1 MPRNV
6 PAVGPRN
13 AALLIVG
20 EAPGADEEL
29 HGEPFIGA
37 AGREL
42 NSWLRAG
49 GIRRDDVFITNVCKQ
64 RPPDNVIGEWL
75 RPAKKTKKL
84 LPEGWAER
92 SGMWYAPPIIEG
104 LAELEAEI
112 AEVQP
117 RCIVAL
123 GNTPLWALTGQTG
136 ITEWRGSQLEHAG
149 AALIPMLHPAAVL
162 RQYAWHE
169 LCIHDIKKRV
179 APSLNGPI
187 AQPEVEHLINPTAEL
202 CLSWLQ
208 RVEAGSWVS
217 VDLETGGG
225 AILCFGFASSES
237 EALVFD
243 LAKYTAG
250 EAHEID
256 AEMRRTLTRA
266 YVVGQSTCA
275 YDAAWFDWKL
285 DFPLRTD
292 FDTYIAQSV
301 LWPGEPR
308 DLQYLASL
316 HCSHYRKWKDYDDYD
331 AKLATCAFDVCATFE
346 IARALDAR
354 LSARG
359 LRAQFDS
366 RMGYAVRNVYP
377 MARRG
382 ILRCPNRTGK
392 KRADVDARLQALQ
405 CSVSDVV
412 GAPLNIRSPVQVQKA
427 LAALGVSVR
436 STGDDV
442 LVAAKARY
450 PKAEPLLNDILE
462 YRSLA
467 ALRANFLSAKPSPD
481 GRLRSQISATGTET
495 FRLTSGKDQFGGGAN
510 LLNITADLRSTII
523 PDPGYTYFNVDLA
536 RADLWAVVW
545 EAGDDALKQAM
556 RDGVDIHLFN
566 CVDLMGIQGVPYDEM
581 QESHPNYPEHIERHG
596 KRRKNSKQFVHL
608 TNYGGKARTAGIA
621 CKMTTHEAELA
632 QRRWF
637 SLHPGI
643 KRWHDRTMAQLRG
656 TRRVRNAF
664 GYERPFLGRVESML
678 PEALAWV
685 PQSTVALVISHIHAA
700 FDECPLIEVQM
711 QCYDSLAGQFPT
723 ASRAE
728 ALAHMARSWRGVV
741 VPYADPFVI
750 PLDLALSESSWGE
763 CEKRGVSWPAA

>member
-13 AALLIVG
+13 AALMIVG

-49 GIRRDDVFITNVCKQ
+49 NIRRDDVFITNVCKQ
-64 RPPDNVIGEWL
+64 RPPANKIDEWL
-75 RPAKKTKKL
+75 RPAKKKG
-84 LPEGWAER
+84 LPEGWTER
-92 SGMWYAPPIIEG
+92 AGMWYSPEVAEG
-104 LAELEAEI
+104 LAELEREI
-112 AEVQP
+112 AEVRP

-169 LCIHDIKKRV
+169 LCIHDIKRRV
-179 APSLNGPI
+179 IPSLPGPVS
-187 AQPEVEHLINPTAEL
+187 PFPHTHSVN
-202 CLSWLQ
+202 
-208 RVEAGSWVS
+208 EAAASIISRLRAIQAGQWVA

-225 AILCFGFASSES
+225 GILCFGFASSEH
-237 EALVFD
+237 EAFVFD
-243 LAKYTAG
+243 LAKYTAT
-250 EAHEID
+250 EAAAID
-256 AEMRRTLTRA
+256 AEMRRALTRA
-266 YVVGQSTCA
+266 FVVGQSTCA

-285 DFPLRTD
+285 DFPRRTD

-316 HCSHYRKWKDYDDYD
+316 HCSYYRKWKDYDDYD

-366 RMGYAVRNVYP
+366 RMAYAVRNVYP

-545 EAGDDALKQAM
+545 E
-556 RDGVDIHLFN
+556 I
-566 CVDLMGIQGVPYDEM
+566 
-581 QESHPNYPEHIERHG
+581 
-596 KRRKNSKQFVHL
+596 
-608 TNYGGKARTAGIA
+608 
-621 CKMTTHEAELA
+621 
-632 QRRWF
+632 
-637 SLHPGI
+637 
-643 KRWHDRTMAQLRG
+643 
-656 TRRVRNAF
+656 
-664 GYERPFLGRVESML
+664 GR
-678 PEALAWV
+678 
-685 PQSTVALVISHIHAA
+685 
-700 FDECPLIEVQM
+700 
-711 QCYDSLAGQFPT
+711 
-723 ASRAE
+723 
-728 ALAHMARSWRGVV
+728 AHV
-741 VPYADPFVI
+741 
-750 PLDLALSESSWGE
+750 
-763 CEKRGVSWPAA
+763 

>member
-13 AALLIVG
+13 AALMIVG

-75 RPAKKTKKL
+75 RSAKKTKKL

-92 SGMWYAPPIIEG
+92 SGMWCAPPIVEG
-104 LAELEAEI
+104 LAELQQEI
-112 AEVQP
+112 ADVQP

-169 LCIHDIKKRV
+169 LCIHDIKRRV
-179 APSLNGPI
+179 IPSLPGPVS
-187 AQPEVEHLINPTAEL
+187 PLPHTHSVN
-202 CLSWLQ
+202 
-208 RVEAGSWVS
+208 EAATSIISRLRAIQAGQWVA

-225 AILCFGFASSES
+225 GILCFGFASSEH
-237 EALVFD
+237 EAFVFD
-243 LAKYTAG
+243 LAKYTAT
-250 EAHEID
+250 EAAAID
-256 AEMRRTLTRA
+256 AEMRRALTRA
-266 YVVGQSTCA
+266 FVVGQSTCA

-316 HCSHYRKWKDYDDYD
+316 HCSYYRKWKDYDDYD

-359 LRAQFDS
+359 LRAQFAS
-366 RMGYAVRNVYP
+366 RMAYAVRNVYP

-392 KRADVDARLQALQ
+392 KRADVDDRLQALQ

-427 LAALGVSVR
+427 LAALGVPVR

-442 LVAAKARY
+442 LVAAKASY

-608 TNYGGKARTAGIA
+608 
-621 CKMTTHEAELA
+621 CVDSEHEALTR
-632 QRRWF
+632 QGW
-637 SLHPGI
+637 
-643 KRWHDRTMAQLRG
+643 
-656 TRRVRNAF
+656 RRVADILD
-664 GYERPFLGRVESML
+664 GEEILVAQQTGGSFLPVRRV
-678 PEALAWV
+678 
-685 PQSTVALVISHIHAA
+685 
-700 FDECPLIEVQM
+700 
-711 QCYDSLAGQFPT
+711 G
-723 ASRAE
+723 
-728 ALAHMARSWRGVV
+728 AHN
-741 VPYADPFVI
+741 
-750 PLDLALSESSWGE
+750 
-763 CEKRGVSWPAA
+763 